1 MRTRPSGRQYYKH
14 SASSTLLVPADS
26 TILGLG
32 LLAASCPEV
41 SSFLSP
47 LTSVASLID
56 TELY

>member
-26 TILGLG
+26 TILGL
-32 LLAASCPEV
+32 AASCPEV

-47 LTSVASLID
+47 ATSIASLID